1 MSADQHEGILRI
13 STVKRK
19 ILKIFFFILFIPGGL
34 FALIFQLNKQGFFNV
49 QKIEIEID
57 PRAVVSE
64 NFLSPYVNSLAF
76 SLEEHKGE
84 SLIDINLKKVFQKM
98 DQLAWID
105 QVNLSR
111 EWPSTLKVK
120 VLPKEVKFLQ
130 IVGGGK
136 MRPILAD
143 GKELAEISLKQ
154 APDVT
159 LLRGEKFQ
167 NDNELRKKAIQL
179 LNELPQSG
187 PMSSK
192 NISEVGYD
200 SKNGFWLSLIE
211 KDVQVKMGD
220 DQFALKSAR
229 VAQVLD
235 YMDSKEFKARVIDA
249 NLSQKVL
256 VRLRK
261 DP

>member
-1 MSADQHEGILRI
+1 MKLSSL
-13 STVKRK
+13 KRK
-19 ILKIFFFILFIPGGL
+19 ILKLFFFTLLIPGGL

-57 PRAVVSE
+57 PQAVISQ
-64 NFLSPYVNSLAF
+64 NFLSPYVGALAL
-76 SLEEHKGE
+76 SLEVHKGE
-84 SLIDINLKKVFQKM
+84 SLIDINLKKVFQKI

-130 IVGGGK
+130 IIGGGK
-136 MRPILAD
+136 IRPILAD
-143 GKELAEISLKQ
+143 GKELAEIGLKQ

-159 LLRGEKFQ
+159 LLRGVEFQ
-167 NDNELRKKAIQL
+167 NDSELRKKAIQL
-179 LNELPQSG
+179 MNELPSSG

-200 SKNGFWLSLIE
+200 NKNGFWISLIE

-229 VAQVLD
+229 VTQVLD

>member
-1 MSADQHEGILRI
+1 LAL
-13 STVKRK
+13 TPVKRTV
-19 ILKIFFFILFIPGGL
+19 LKIFFFILFIPGGL

-49 QKIEIEID
+49 QQISIELDQDEKVAKNYIA
-57 PRAVVSE
+57 PLLSE
-64 NFLSPYVNSLAF
+64 LSDSLQ
-76 SLEEHKGE
+76 EYKGE
-84 SLIDINLKKVFQKM
+84 SLIDINLRKVFQKL
-98 DQLAWID
+98 DKLAWID

-120 VLPKEVKFLQ
+120 VVAKEVKFLQ
-130 IVGGGK
+130 VVAAGK
-136 MRPILAD
+136 IRPILQD
-143 GKELAEISLKQ
+143 GKELAEIPLKQ

-167 NDNELRKKAIQL
+167 NDRELRKKAIQL
-179 LNELPQSG
+179 LNELPSTG
-187 PMSSK
+187 PMSAK

-200 SKNGFWLSLIE
+200 NKNGFWVSLIE

-229 VAQVLD
+229 VSQVLD
-235 YMDSKEFKARVIDA
+235 YMESKEFKARVIDA